1 MAEGKNPFEGCN
13 QMQLMKKL
21 MTESPSLSGEGWS
34 AECVDFVGK
43 CVVRSVEERWTVSHL
58 MEHPFVKESVER
70 IRREGVS
77 PVLVQWVGV
86 KENTI
91 EGNCEEKEENKTQ
104 NEWEE
109 KENTTQN
116 ECEEKEN
123 TTHNEW
129 EEKEENATQ
138 NKGKE
143 EETIPPMEELPE
155 NGIVSCITVQS
166 CADYRS
172 EVLDFSRFAN
182 LEVLRIEKECF
193 DYPSKLKIEGLKKL
207 KGVEIASGCFHCT
220 NADSEVIIRN
230 CPELAE
236 LVIGDHSFPSF
247 KSLRMSGLP
256 SLQRIQMGAECFREV
271 SLEVKTMESLEVLVL
286 GEGCF
291 EKSLHTVIEDCPK
304 LKCVLLQQGAL
315 RGVKSDVC
323 SVLLRNLPLLEGLEC
338 ERGCFENARMRVE
351 NCPKLRTSKTPVGDK
366 KGVCC
371 LRNWEGFV
379 PILLVCLFVG
389 MVALLVVMSN
399 YSNEREKR
407 QTVEDL
413 IECLNDTSISAN
425 VDELIITGGHCNE
438 NITTIH
444 FGGFKKLKNLTI
456 EENSLM
462 GVDVV
467 KLDGLK
473 ELERVVIGENT
484 FTRENGSFVLKGCSS
499 LRELRIGDN
508 AFERFTKLELK
519 KLPMLEE
526 VEIGRNCFGEVD
538 ALNWKGM
545 KKVESVKIGEGS
557 FGAKSGSFSVQQF
570 QNLIELEIGNDA
582 FANFDHFSLSDV
594 PQLSSV
600 SIGNNCF
607 QNVNKVE
614 FIGLEKLE
622 SVTIQRGS
630 FLGNENATVSS
641 MHLKPMGV
649 MIVNGLF
656 VVRNCPFLKTMA
668 VDDDSFSHY
677 KVCEI
682 ENVQELES
690 IAIGRNCF
698 SSADLKLKG
707 K

>member
-1 MAEGKNPFEGCN
+1 M
-13 QMQLMKKL
+13 
-21 MTESPSLSGEGWS
+21 
-34 AECVDFVGK
+34 
-43 CVVRSVEERWTVSHL
+43 
-58 MEHPFVKESVER
+58 
-70 IRREGVS
+70 
-77 PVLVQWVGV
+77 
-86 KENTI
+86 
-91 EGNCEEKEENKTQ
+91 
-104 NEWEE
+104 
-109 KENTTQN
+109 
-116 ECEEKEN
+116 
-123 TTHNEW
+123 
-129 EEKEENATQ
+129 
-138 NKGKE
+138 
-143 EETIPPMEELPE
+143 
-155 NGIVSCITVQS
+155 
-166 CADYRS
+166 
-172 EVLDFSRFAN
+172 
-182 LEVLRIEKECF
+182 
-193 DYPSKLKIEGLKKL
+193 
-207 KGVEIASGCFHCT
+207 
-220 NADSEVIIRN
+220 
-230 CPELAE
+230 
-236 LVIGDHSFPSF
+236 
-247 KSLRMSGLP
+247 
-256 SLQRIQMGAECFREV
+256 
-271 SLEVKTMESLEVLVL
+271 
-286 GEGCF
+286 
-291 EKSLHTVIEDCPK
+291 
-304 LKCVLLQQGAL
+304 
-315 RGVKSDVC
+315 
-323 SVLLRNLPLLEGLEC
+323 
-338 ERGCFENARMRVE
+338 
-351 NCPKLRTSKTPVGDK
+351 
-366 KGVCC
+366 
-371 LRNWEGFV
+371 RNWERFV

-557 FGAKSGSFSVQQF
+557 FGAKGGSFSVQQF

>member
-1 MAEGKNPFEGCN
+1 M
-13 QMQLMKKL
+13 
-21 MTESPSLSGEGWS
+21 
-34 AECVDFVGK
+34 
-43 CVVRSVEERWTVSHL
+43 
-58 MEHPFVKESVER
+58 
-70 IRREGVS
+70 
-77 PVLVQWVGV
+77 
-86 KENTI
+86 
-91 EGNCEEKEENKTQ
+91 
-104 NEWEE
+104 
-109 KENTTQN
+109 
-116 ECEEKEN
+116 
-123 TTHNEW
+123 
-129 EEKEENATQ
+129 
-138 NKGKE
+138 
-143 EETIPPMEELPE
+143 
-155 NGIVSCITVQS
+155 
-166 CADYRS
+166 
-172 EVLDFSRFAN
+172 
-182 LEVLRIEKECF
+182 
-193 DYPSKLKIEGLKKL
+193 
-207 KGVEIASGCFHCT
+207 
-220 NADSEVIIRN
+220 
-230 CPELAE
+230 
-236 LVIGDHSFPSF
+236 
-247 KSLRMSGLP
+247 
-256 SLQRIQMGAECFREV
+256 
-271 SLEVKTMESLEVLVL
+271 
-286 GEGCF
+286 
-291 EKSLHTVIEDCPK
+291 
-304 LKCVLLQQGAL
+304 
-315 RGVKSDVC
+315 
-323 SVLLRNLPLLEGLEC
+323 
-338 ERGCFENARMRVE
+338 
-351 NCPKLRTSKTPVGDK
+351 
-366 KGVCC
+366 
-371 LRNWEGFV
+371 RNWEGFV

-438 NITTIH
+438 NITTIN

-462 GVDVV
+462 GVNVV

-570 QNLIELEIGNDA
+570 QNLLELEIGNDA

-594 PQLSSV
+594 PQLASV

-668 VDDDSFSHY
+668 VDDDSFSYY

-707 K
+707 E